1 MEKFRNSANVQYE
14 LDQINQEQKENTS
27 DESISLCELFTLKE
41 LRWPLITSLVI
52 QMSQQLCGI
61 NAVSVFFLGN
71 NFVIQMK
78 INIF

>member
-1 MEKFRNSANVQYE
+1 LEKFRNSTNVQYE

-61 NAVSVFFLGN
+61 NAVSVFFFIELSEYFYLN
-71 NFVIQMK
+71 K
-78 INIF
+78 